1 MIRVVCGCGRV
12 FKAED
17 RHTGKQTR
25 CPACGAELI
34 IGTPMS
40 GSLGS
45 GEQRLIEEF
54 PSWWSIQ
61 ADAAETNEDEARSTT
76 VLEDGLGITAGS
88 TPGLRD
94 IPRAPA
100 RPPSG
105 AGRSDQTVAAALGAG
120 VLLAI
125 AVLGWSR
132 WETHGPGQAGP
143 TQQPAPSENHP
154 FSRVDRLQTD
164 NLPPPGT
171 AEGRRSNHPPR
182 RLRLLVPAYFYPKGD
197 GLAQWRKIFNAA
209 DRVEVVAIVN
219 PSNGPGAER
228 NPDYM
233 ALLAEAESRSAR
245 LVGYVHT
252 QFAVRTTAE
261 VKADIDAWL
270 HFYPHISG
278 FFIDQQPV
286 DRRHSAYIADIARYA
301 REKLPNA
308 LILSDPGTLCDE
320 AYLARQAADRIC
332 IFYNHEGFEQFELP
346 PHLAAYDS
354 SHFAALIYQVAD
366 EKTMQTFLREAI
378 VKRIGS
384 IYITDGK
391 TVSDP
396 GKSNPWATLP
406 SYWDAEVQTIAQL
419 Q

>member
-17 RHTGKQTR
+17 RHTGRQTR

-40 GSLGS
+40 GSFGS

-61 ADAAETNEDEARSTT
+61 ADPSETDEEEARSTT
-76 VLEDGLGITAGS
+76 VLEDGLGITAGDS
-88 TPGLRD
+88 RGLREVSKTS
-94 IPRAPA
+94 AV
-100 RPPSG
+100 PPSG
-105 AGRSDQTVAAALGAG
+105 AGRSDRTVAAALAAG

-132 WETHGPGQAGP
+132 WEAHEPGQAVVIP
-143 TQQPAPSENHP
+143 QSAPSVNHS
-154 FSRVDRLQTD
+154 FTRVDRVQADALY
-164 NLPPPGT
+164 PPG
-171 AEGRRSNHPPR
+171 AIEGQRPNHPPR
-182 RLRLLVPAYFYPKGD
+182 RLRLLVPAYFYPRGD
-197 GLAQWRKIFNAA
+197 GLAQWHRVFNAA
-209 DRVEVVAIVN
+209 DRVDVVAIVN
-219 PSNGPGAER
+219 PSNGPGVER
-228 NPDYM
+228 NPDYV
-233 ALLAEAESRSAR
+233 ALFAEAESRSAR

-270 HFYPHISG
+270 HFYPRISG

-286 DRRHSAYIADIARYA
+286 DPRHSAYIADIARYA

-308 LILSDPGTLCDE
+308 LIVSDPGAICDE
-320 AYLARQAADRIC
+320 AYLARRAADRIC
-332 IFYNHEGFEQFELP
+332 IFYNHEGFEQLELP
-346 PHLAAYDS
+346 PHLAAYDP

-366 EKTMQTFLREAI
+366 EKTMRTFVREAI

-391 TVSDP
+391 SAPDP
-396 GKSNPWATLP
+396 AKSNPWATLP